1 MKFNLSKIISFLL
14 SVFFLI
20 IFFYLI
26 FRSVI
31 ISDSFF
37 SIYTVYL
44 IINLLLI
51 FFWVYIFFTKNNKI
65 RILSIIYF
73 IAIITPF
80 YGFEVLQNYPQIKL
94 VFKDF
99 DTRTK
104 RAVYNDV
111 SKNRKVVP
119 TAPLDNDV
127 ISGKNSDLYPLAGFP
142 NEYTLFCNE
151 HGQYVFYDSDRYGFR
166 NNDNL
171 WDKKIDAVL
180 LGDSFAHGACVE
192 NAISEN
198 LNAVKNFNII
208 NLGYQGN
215 GPLKMYGALKE
226 YGVDLEPKYIV
237 WMYDSFN
244 DIDDLVYEL
253 ENEILNKYLDKD
265 YKQNL
270 KKISNKVNNFLGIV
284 LREKLN
290 HDFDLKFSH
299 TIKLYKTRR
308 LIISLFK
315 QDNGY
320 NFDNEIEKFKIIFD
334 NTIELSNEID
344 SEIIF
349 VFFSELD
356 YLRLKDYIN
365 ADKKILE
372 YIDSKNIKKINIYEI
387 MKNNSNFETFF
398 PFEGKYHF
406 GHFNEKG
413 YKIVSDEIK
422 KIIID
427 K

>member
-44 IINLLLI
+44 IIDLLLI
-51 FFWVYIFFTKNNKI
+51 FFWVYIFFTKNNRI
-65 RILSIIYF
+65 RILSIIYLF
-73 IAIITPF
+73 AILIPV
-80 YGFEVLQNYPQIKL
+80 YGFEILQNYPQLKL

-99 DTRTK
+99 DIRTK
-104 RAVYNDV
+104 KAVYNDV

-119 TAPLDNDV
+119 TVPIGHEDIDDKNFDFFPLGG
-127 ISGKNSDLYPLAGFP
+127 IS
-142 NEYTLFCNE
+142 NEYTLFCNQE
-151 HGQYVFYDSDRYGFR
+151 GQYVFYNSDRYGFR

-180 LGDSFAHGACVE
+180 LGDSFAQGACVE
-192 NAISEN
+192 NTISEN
-198 LNAVKNFNII
+198 LNKVKNFNLI
-208 NLGYQGN
+208 NLGYQGS

-226 YGVDLEPKYIV
+226 YGVDLRPKYIV
-237 WMYDSFN
+237 WMYQSYSALADLRHEMEN
-244 DIDDLVYEL
+244 DILIGY
-253 ENEILNKYLDKD
+253 LNKD

-270 KKISNKVNNFLGIV
+270 KKFSNKVNNFLINV
-284 LREKLN
+284 LSEKVKF
-290 HDFDLKFSH
+290 DTDLKFSH
-299 TIKLYKTRR
+299 TIKLYKTRH
-308 LIISLFK
+308 LIIKLFEK
-315 QDNGY
+315 ENDY
-320 NFDNEIEKFKIIFD
+320 NNDNEFEKFKIIFE
-334 NTIELSNEID
+334 NTVELSNEID